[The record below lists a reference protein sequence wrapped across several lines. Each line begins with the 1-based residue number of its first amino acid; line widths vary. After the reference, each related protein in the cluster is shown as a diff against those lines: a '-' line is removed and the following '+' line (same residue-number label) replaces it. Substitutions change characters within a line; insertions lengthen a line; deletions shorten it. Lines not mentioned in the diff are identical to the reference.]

1 LGEAT
6 YVNYEERSI
15 REDIE
20 EVLDNSFYIH
30 KECQII
36 LESTAVDSKPSHSER
51 PARQRFAKGVLRSLK
66 AEQPNEGSYNTH
78 PLGHFFPPRL
88 S

>member
-1 LGEAT
+1 LCEAWGEAGEAT
-6 YVNYEERSI
+6 YVDYVERSI
-15 REDIE
+15 REDRGEEEEEEE

-36 LESTAVDSKPSHSER
+36 LESTTVDSKPGGEGGG
-51 PARQRFAKGVLRSLK
+51 A
-66 AEQPNEGSYNTH
+66 QP
-78 PLGHFFPPRL
+78 LL